1 MNKGYRI
8 VIVDDQQLFMEGLK
22 NIIELEDDLKVV
34 GTAKNGREGYE
45 LIKTIRPDLVLCDIR
60 MPEMNG
66 IELLEAVKS
75 DWKEARILLLTTFEE
90 DEYLLQALSLGAC
103 GFMIKNVSADDLVE
117 NIRRSLAGQWVMPQN
132 LTGRLAQYLQGGKKN
147 VETPA
152 DKRILLKQR
161 YSLTDREID
170 ICELLIEGMEN
181 EAIAKTLYIGI
192 GTVKNYL
199 TSIYAKMDVPHRT
212 AAVLALKESS

>member
-132 LTGRLAQYLQGGKKN
+132 LTGRLAQYLQGGKKQ

-152 DKRILLKQR
+152 DRRILLKQR

-170 ICELLIEGMEN
+170 ICDLLIEGMEN
-181 EAIAKTLYIGI
+181 DAIAKTLYIGI